1 MRLPYDR
8 TFTNYQRRTA
18 FFASVNEPEFLMDG
32 SGNRRFWCLKVTD
45 IDPHHGIDMQQM
57 WAEVKSTLYKQGEK
71 NWYLTKEERELLQES
86 NEGFR
91 TQGAVEDLLMQH
103 VDFKPL
109 ESEKKPWQLTAM
121 LRALGIRNPRNI
133 DFKDAS
139 RVLTEFGIEPRKTNG
154 KKVYDVSL
162 IDLPTESS
170 DETLAF

>member
-1 MRLPYDR
+1 
-8 TFTNYQRRTA
+8 
-18 FFASVNEPEFLMDG
+18 
-32 SGNRRFWCLKVTD
+32 
-45 IDPHHGIDMQQM
+45 MQQM
-57 WAEVKSTLYKQGEK
+57 WAEVKATLYKQGEK

-162 IDLPTESS
+162 VDLPMESEGES
-170 DETLAF
+170 LAF